1 MIDFSE
7 ATAVDSHLLG
17 TWPLHETTEY
27 HAILIREHS
36 CQFIE
41 QTGRKGKETE
51 RGWGPHKS
59 AQDTHAVLRM
69 LR

>member
-51 RGWGPHKS
+51 RG
-59 AQDTHAVLRM
+59 
-69 LR
+69 